1 MIAYH
6 KEQTSAER
14 WRGFQ
19 ITHTQAPGDKVE
31 KVRGSHGFST
41 VCETLLNTMSFT
53 QSSVCYRCLYN
64 VIYSKFS
71 MLQMCIS
78 GPQVAGSPVTVFTS
92 ENSPSETPMRVLPS
106 QASQEPWG
114 SRKQQFL
121 SHSTED
127 QASFQVQVII
137 LQEQVG
143 PWKGGW
149 GVRNSDC
156 EGILPS
162 KIL

>member
-14 WRGFQ
+14 WREFQ

-41 VCETLLNTMSFT
+41 VCETLLNTD
-53 QSSVCYRCLYN
+53 N

-71 MLQMCIS
+71 MLQMSIS

-143 PWKGGW
+143 PWKGGR

>member
-41 VCETLLNTMSFT
+41 VCETLLNTD
-53 QSSVCYRCLYN
+53 N

-71 MLQMCIS
+71 MLQMSIS

-92 ENSPSETPMRVLPS
+92 EKSPSETPMRVLPS
-106 QASQEPWG
+106 QASQESWG